1 MSTFKKEV
9 MLQPL
14 LLSIPEV
21 CKSLRLSRT
30 KVYDLIA
37 SEGLPIMRFGRAV
50 RVSHT
55 SLQQWIERREQGA

>member
-1 MSTFKKEV
+1 MAIQKKEV